1 MPPVPPRTVTIVGP
15 VLDAALRQDRYT
27 HVSISLYTGPDDPP
41 PPPGLTTDGTVVAPF
56 TRYLACDSFSV
67 IIPINDD
74 ITNVLGTYY
83 VFRAGETVWTAQFTA
98 ANAGQTYQWGDPAV
112 TVGTPDTPNILVGV
126 QSIEVGLDSE
136 DFISIDDADP
146 THPVIHIA
154 AGVAD
159 GLATLGSDGKVPTSQ
174 LPPDLVGGQV
184 DSVVPGTNISV
195 DDSDPANPE
204 VSVTGLG
211 TASTHDAGDFR
222 AAADPVP
229 ATDVSWDGTVI
240 GAPDIQDVDAA
251 LETFGQGLAAFVED
265 FQTFASDPSL
275 SDVGQWRQVVLPSD
289 PMDLLTKTPVTVTS
303 GQPDFTVARSA
314 GAGFTVS
321 SSAGNTESNDRWI
334 YCLPGEYTDV
344 EVHVVV
350 SNPGRQTTPSKLPQ
364 FGLGLRVTD
373 TAAWTSTVDVAG
385 AYGVM
390 HNCVWNYTGATGSLK
405 LDKDDV
411 TYAVLQRQASITYI
425 QRYLGYWV
433 IGIDRYVPMGS
444 AVTVAGSGIAGLDG
458 TYTGAGTV
466 GGNFYGITGPL
477 VYFPSGGGADTVA
490 LPCAAGRISV
500 TPNADTWPAE
510 QSMFPIHMVGRVIGD
525 RIQFRTWAAGD
536 RDTDWTNSSQ
546 VSYRTIT
553 APVDPSNNS
562 MELPSSG
569 KVGFFVNH
577 LAQSTGTITF
587 DLIEVRPL

>member
-1 MPPVPPRTVTIVGP
+1 MPDIDIAVELVPTTVDINVEMIGGGDVASVNGQTGVV
-15 VLDAALRQDRYT
+15 VLDASD
-27 HVSISLYTGPDDPP
+27 
-41 PPPGLTTDGTVVAPF
+41 
-56 TRYLACDSFSV
+56 
-67 IIPINDD
+67 
-74 ITNVLGTYY
+74 
-83 VFRAGETVWTAQFTA
+83 
-98 ANAGQTYQWGDPAV
+98 
-112 TVGTPDTPNILVGV
+112 VG
-126 QSIEVGLDSE
+126 
-136 DFISIDDADP
+136 ADP
-146 THPVIHIA
+146 TGTAQGLV
-154 AGVAD
+154 D
-159 GLATLGSDGKVPTSQ
+159 GLGSAAQASSTDFRAATVHVPSTEVDWDGTPLGAPSIQDVDAALTSF
-174 LPPDLVGGQV
+174 GGGMQYLGGV
-184 DSVVPGTNISV
+184 ID
-195 DDSDPANPE
+195 
-204 VSVTGLG
+204 GLG
-211 TASTHDAGDFR
+211 TASTHD
-222 AAADPVP
+222 VP
-229 ATDVSWDGTVI
+229 ASGDASLTDVVLG
-240 GAPDIQDVDAA
+240 
-251 LETFGQGLAAFVED
+251 
-265 FQTFASDPSL
+265 SDSRVL
-275 SDVGQWRQVVLPSD
+275 GKGQWRQVVMPAN

-303 GQPDFTVARSA
+303 GQPAFTVARSA

-321 SSAGNTESNDRWI
+321 AAAGNTESNDRWI
-334 YCLPGEYTDV
+334 YCLPDEYTDV

-411 TYAVLQRQASITYI
+411 TYAVLQRQVSITYV

-466 GGNFYGITGPL
+466 GGNFFGLTGPL
-477 VYFPSGGGADTVA
+477 VYFPSGGGPDIAA
-490 LPCAAGRISV
+490 IPGAAGRVSV
-500 TPNADTWPAE
+500 TTDADTWPAE
-510 QSMFPIHMVGRVIGD
+510 QSMFPIHMVGRVIGSEV
-525 RIQFRTWAAGD
+525 QFRTWAAGD
-536 RDTDWTNSSQ
+536 RDPDWTNSSQ

-577 LAQSTGTITF
+577 LAQATGTITF